1 MNRPSPNTHI
11 DMDNAPKKLQLKTE
25 VGLMGGVSL
34 IAGVM
39 IGSGIFMSPQT
50 VLKNIGS
57 PGASL
62 ACWAGCGLL
71 SMLATLSY
79 AELGTVIRESGGE
92 YVYILRTSGNLAA
105 FIYSFTSLVVVRPSS
120 NTGLALSF
128 AQNAVAPFY
137 EDCEPPTLV
146 VKSVAACGLVLLTVV
161 NSLNVRFSMTVTTIL
176 MAAKF
181 LALLVISIG
190 GVVLL
195 VQGSTSNLQ
204 NAFQGTDYS
213 IGVIGMAFYQCL
225 WAYDGWSTLNS
236 VTEEVERP
244 EVTITVSHSEQHV
257 FFFFHKQYFKC
268 YETT

>member
-1 MNRPSPNTHI
+1 
-11 DMDNAPKKLQLKTE
+11 MDSTLTKHQLKSE
-25 VGLMGGVSL
+25 VGLIGGVSL

-50 VLKNIGS
+50 VLLNIGS

-92 YVYILRTSGNLAA
+92 YIYILRTSGNLTA
-105 FIYSFTSLVVVRPSS
+105 FIYSFTSLVVVRPGS

-128 AQNAVAPFY
+128 AQYAVAPFY
-137 EDCEPPTLV
+137 EDCEPPILI
-146 VKSVAACGLVLLTVV
+146 VKSVAACGLMLLAIV
-161 NSLNVRFSMTVTTIL
+161 NCMNVRFSMAFTTIL

-181 LALLVISIG
+181 LALAIISIG

-195 VQGSTSNLQ
+195 IQGNTNSFY
-204 NAFQGTDYS
+204 NAFEGTNHNIS
-213 IGVIGMAFYQCL
+213 AISMAFYQCL

-236 VTEEVERP
+236 VTEEVKRS
-244 EVTITVSHSEQHV
+244 EVTFTKHSLLT
-257 FFFFHKQYFKC
+257 F
-268 YETT
+268 